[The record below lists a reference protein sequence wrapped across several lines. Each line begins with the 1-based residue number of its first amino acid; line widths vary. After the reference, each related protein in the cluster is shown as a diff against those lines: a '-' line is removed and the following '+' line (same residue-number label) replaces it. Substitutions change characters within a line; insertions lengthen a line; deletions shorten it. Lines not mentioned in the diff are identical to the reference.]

1 MPKESANTSGKDIF
15 TLLSEASKKK
25 RREKRAQILQ
35 SMKVKEFF
43 EEGSISIDKKTC
55 KGVECK
61 LCIKAC
67 PTNALYW
74 KHGEIGIEE
83 ELCVFCTA
91 CVANCIVDNC
101 IRVSRKRPNG
111 GMEKFSKPMDVLT
124 LLNNIN
130 SEKRI
135 DAIKLLFSDS
145 EAYLKKYGKSAT
157 SSNT

>member
-1 MPKESANTSGKDIF
+1 MPKESTNTSGKDIF
-15 TLLSEASKKK
+15 TLLSEASKRKK
-25 RREKRAQILQ
+25 KEKRAQILE

-74 KHGEIGIEE
+74 KNGEVGIEE
-83 ELCVFCTA
+83 ELCVFCAA

-101 IRVSRKRPNG
+101 IQIWRKRPNG
-111 GMEKFSKPMDVLT
+111 GVERFSKPMDVLI

-135 DAIKLLFSDS
+135 EAIKLLFTDS
-145 EAYLKKYGKSAT
+145 EAYLKRYSKPIAPKS
-157 SSNT
+157 

>member
-1 MPKESANTSGKDIF
+1 MPKESASITGTDIF
-15 TLLSEASKKK
+15 TLLSEASKRKK
-25 RREKRAQILQ
+25 KEKRAQILE

-74 KHGEIGIEE
+74 KNGEIGIVN
-83 ELCVFCTA
+83 ELCVFCAA

-101 IRVSRKRPNG
+101 IRISRKRPNG
-111 GMEKFSKPMDVLT
+111 GVEKFSKPMDVLI

-130 SEKRI
+130 SQKRME
-135 DAIKLLFSDS
+135 DIKLLFTDC
-145 EAYLKKYGKSAT
+145 EAYLKRYAK
-157 SSNT
+157 

>member
-1 MPKESANTSGKDIF
+1 MPKESANTESTDIF

-25 RREKRAQILQ
+25 RREKKAQILQ
-35 SMKVKEFF
+35 SMDVKEFF

-74 KHGEIGIEE
+74 KDGEVGIEE
-83 ELCVFCTA
+83 ELCVFCAA

-101 IRVSRKRPNG
+101 IRISRKRPNG
-111 GMEKFSKPMDVLT
+111 GIEKFSKPIDVLI

-135 DAIKLLFSDS
+135 EAIGLLFTDS
-145 EAYLKKYGKSAT
+145 EAYLERYGKPKVS
-157 SSNT
+157 

>member
-1 MPKESANTSGKDIF
+1 MPKESTNTSGKDIF
-15 TLLSEASKKK
+15 TLLSEASKRK
-25 RREKRAQILQ
+25 RKEKRAQILE

-74 KHGEIGIEE
+74 KNGEVGIEE
-83 ELCVFCTA
+83 ELCVFCAA

-101 IRVSRKRPNG
+101 IQIWRKRPNG
-111 GMEKFSKPMDVLT
+111 GVERFSKPMDVLI

-135 DAIKLLFSDS
+135 EAIKLLFTDS
-145 EAYLKKYGKSAT
+145 EAYLKRYSKPIAPKS
-157 SSNT
+157 

>member
-1 MPKESANTSGKDIF
+1 MPKESADTQSTDIF
-15 TLLSEASKKK
+15 ALLSKASKKK
-25 RREKRAQILQ
+25 RKEKRAQILQ
-35 SMKVKEFF
+35 SMDVKEFF

-74 KHGEIGIEE
+74 KSGEVGIDED
-83 ELCVFCTA
+83 LCVFCAA

-101 IRVSRKRPNG
+101 VRISRKRPNG
-111 GMEKFSKPMDVLT
+111 GIETFSKPIDVLI

-135 DAIKLLFSDS
+135 DAIRLLFSDS
-145 EAYLKKYGKSAT
+145 EAYLKKYSKLAT
-157 SSNT
+157 SSST

>member
-1 MPKESANTSGKDIF
+1 MPKESVNTESIDIF
-15 TLLSEASKKK
+15 ALLSETSKKK
-25 RREKRAQILQ
+25 RKEKRAQILQ
-35 SMKVKEFF
+35 SMDVKEFF

-74 KHGEIGIEE
+74 KDGEVGIEE
-83 ELCVFCTA
+83 ELCVFCAA

-101 IRVSRKRPNG
+101 IRISRKRPNG
-111 GMEKFSKPMDVLT
+111 GIEKFSKPIDVLI

-135 DAIKLLFSDS
+135 EAIGLLFTDS
-145 EAYLKKYGKSAT
+145 EAYLERYGKPKVS
-157 SSNT
+157 

>member
-15 TLLSEASKKK
+15 KLLSEASKKRMK
-25 RREKRAQILQ
+25 EKRAQILE
-35 SMKVKEFF
+35 SMNVKEFF
-43 EEGSISIDKKTC
+43 EGGSISIDKKTC

-74 KHGEIGIEE
+74 KSGEVDIIE
-83 ELCVFCTA
+83 ELCVFCAA

-101 IRVSRKRPNG
+101 IRISRKRPNG
-111 GMEKFSKPMDVLT
+111 GIEKFSKPIDVLI

-135 DAIKLLFSDS
+135 DAIRLLFSDS
-145 EAYLKKYGKSAT
+145 EAYIKRYGKSVT
-157 SSNT
+157 SSSI

>member
-1 MPKESANTSGKDIF
+1 MPKESANTPSKDIF
-15 TLLSEASKKK
+15 TLLSEASKRKK
-25 RREKRAQILQ
+25 KEKRAQILE

-55 KGVECK
+55 KGLECK

-74 KHGEIGIEE
+74 KFGEIGIDE
-83 ELCVFCTA
+83 ELCVFCSA

-101 IRVSRKRPNG
+101 IRISRKRPNG
-111 GMEKFSKPMDVLT
+111 GTERFSTPMGVLI

-130 SEKRI
+130 SEKRME
-135 DAIKLLFSDS
+135 AIKLLFTDS
-145 EAYLKKYGKSAT
+145 EAYLKRYGKSAT
-157 SSNT
+157 SSSI